1 MKQLI
6 ASLAEKR
13 IPFFQKLI
21 QIPSLRGGERLV
33 QMLVAEELKQL
44 GLDVKLLQQQPAE
57 RLSDGS
63 LMGPVTVGVLKGTG
77 GGRSLIL
84 NFHVDTAPPGP
95 EELWTRHP
103 FSGTVEDG
111 LIHGRGAVDDKAG
124 CIEVLLVL
132 DLMNECGIR
141 LKGDLII
148 QSVVEDEYSGKGT
161 ELCLKKG
168 YYADAALIVD
178 GHFGTRAALGNAG
191 QLEFML
197 SLNEKASPERPFRG
211 DQSFVEDVSLLLR
224 KLTLWSNMLDK
235 NTDPQWVTIC
245 SPGLNTGKISYK
257 QASEESSAE
266 CSIDGL
272 VKFGGPFT
280 AERLME
286 LFRRR
291 IERIAASH
299 RIFKRYDM
307 DLRFGDLR
315 HNPIAVTADT
325 DFFRALSE
333 SVSAVMGEPA
343 STQICRGWC
352 DMEYFWRDYSIPCYL
367 YGPGRG
373 RNAHAPDE
381 CFELDQFIPHTE
393 VIVDLVKRW
402 CGV

>member
-1 MKQLI
+1 MI
-6 ASLAEKR
+6 ASLVEKR

-21 QIPSLRGGERLV
+21 QIPSVRGRERLV
-33 QMLVAEELKQL
+33 QLSVAEAIKQL
-44 GLDVKLLQQQPAE
+44 GLDVRLLQNQPPE

-63 LMGPVTVGVLKGTG
+63 LMGPVTVGVLKGAG

-103 FSGTVEDG
+103 FSGAVEEG

-132 DLMNECGIR
+132 DYLNESGIR
-141 LKGDLII
+141 LKGDLIV

-161 ELCLKKG
+161 ELCLKRG
-168 YYADAALIVD
+168 YTADAALIID
-178 GHFGTRAALGNAG
+178 GHYGTRAALGNAG

-197 SLNEKASPERPFRG
+197 SLREKASPESFLCSNC
-211 DQSFVEDVSLLLR
+211 SFVEDVSLLLG
-224 KLTLWSNMLDK
+224 KLALWSKILDR
-235 NTDPQWVTIC
+235 NSDPQWSPIC
-245 SPGLNTGKISYK
+245 SPGLNIGKVSFK
-257 QASEESSAE
+257 QASEESTAE

-272 VKFGGPFT
+272 AKFGEPFT

-291 IERIAASH
+291 IEHIAAAH
-299 RIFKRYDM
+299 RAFGRYDM

-315 HNPIAVTADT
+315 HNPIAVTAET
-325 DFFRALSE
+325 EFFRALSE
-333 SVSAVMGEPA
+333 SVNAVMGEPA

-352 DMEYFWRDYSIPCYL
+352 DMEYFWRDYNIPCYL

-373 RNAHAPDE
+373 RNAHGPDE

-393 VIVDLVKRW
+393 VLVDLVKRW
-402 CGV
+402 CGI